1 MALNLTITIAEF
13 LQNNPEQKFIAREI
27 AEQIYEHYL
36 DRCWQKQQKS
46 KTTAI
51 PLDND
56 QVLFNKQL
64 ENSDQRDRLY
74 KKKYPKI
81 KITEERPRKYYF
93 TESTDSAEIDKS
105 GSYR

>member
-13 LQNNPEQKFIAREI
+13 LQNNPEQKFTAREI

-36 DRCWQKQQKS
+36 DRYWPKQQKS
-46 KTTAI
+46 KAKAI

-74 KKKYPKI
+74 KKNIPK
-81 KITEERPRKYYF
+81 
-93 TESTDSAEIDKS
+93 
-105 GSYR
+105 